1 MTAALAVLAGL
12 ALIALRQPLYVI
24 LVVGVTWLYTQVGHG
39 RIEDV
44 IQDMVFSVDQELL
57 LSVPLFILAGN
68 IMARGSIARRL
79 IRLAV
84 ALTAPVPGGLG
95 VAVVLSCAVFATISG
110 SSTVTLLAI
119 GPIAYPALREH
130 GYSNGFALGS
140 LCAAATLGIIVP
152 PSIPLILYG
161 VATRSS
167 ITDLFLAGIG
177 PALLLTALMAGYA
190 LLANRHQPRR
200 AWHGPEVLVALR
212 GAVWSLAMPVVILG
226 GIYSGHFTATESA
239 AVAVIYAFLISSFL
253 YRTLKITGLGKP
265 LGDTIVLTSSIMLIA
280 GVAKMVGVVFAY
292 DDIPGQVAKVL
303 LSISENKFVLLL
315 LINLFL
321 LVLGLFL
328 EPLAAMILS
337 LPVLVP
343 IAVQIG
349 VDPVHFGIIVVL
361 NLVIGL
367 VTPPVGLCLFIVCGI
382 SKVSLEDVSRA
393 ALPMIG
399 ICILVL
405 MLVTYFPELVLTI
418 PQMFETKG

>member
-212 GAVWSLAMPVVILG
+212 GAVWSLVMPVVILG

-239 AVAVIYAFLISSFL
+239 AVAVAYALLVELLIHREIS
-253 YRTLKITGLGKP
+253 
-265 LGDTIVLTSSIMLIA
+265 LGDLREP
-280 GVAKMVGVVFAY
+280 FA
-292 DDIPGQVAKVL
+292 QTVL
-303 LSISENKFVLLL
+303 LAGALLPILALALSLNMFLTLERVPQALVAWMGSIVQDRLSFIALSMLLL
-315 LINLFL
+315 LAVGAVMEITPAV
-321 LVLGLFL
+321 LVLAPLLLPMARAHGL
-328 EPLAAMILS
+328 
-337 LPVLVP
+337 
-343 IAVQIG
+343 
-349 VDPVHFGIIVVL
+349 DPVHFGIMMIVNLEIGYLTPPLGL
-361 NLVIGL
+361 NLFVAMTAFRQDFL
-367 VTPPVGLCLFIVCGI
+367 TVA
-382 SKVSLEDVSRA
+382 RA
-393 ALPMIG
+393 ALPFIALL
-399 ICILVL
+399 LVGL
-405 MLVTYFPELVLTI
+405 AVVSLWPALSLFAI
-418 PQMFETKG
+418 R

>member
-212 GAVWSLAMPVVILG
+212 GAVWSLVMPVVILG

-239 AVAVIYAFLISSFL
+239 AVAVAYALLVELLIHREIS
-253 YRTLKITGLGKP
+253 
-265 LGDTIVLTSSIMLIA
+265 LGDLREP
-280 GVAKMVGVVFAY
+280 FA
-292 DDIPGQVAKVL
+292 QTVL
-303 LSISENKFVLLL
+303 LAGALLPILALALSLNMFLTLERVPQALVAWMGSIVQDRLSFVALSMLLL
-315 LINLFL
+315 LAVGAVMEITPAV
-321 LVLGLFL
+321 LVLAPLLLPMARAHGL
-328 EPLAAMILS
+328 
-337 LPVLVP
+337 
-343 IAVQIG
+343 
-349 VDPVHFGIIVVL
+349 DPVHFGIMMIVNLEIGYLTPPLGL
-361 NLVIGL
+361 NLYVAMTAFRQDFL
-367 VTPPVGLCLFIVCGI
+367 TVA
-382 SKVSLEDVSRA
+382 RA
-393 ALPMIG
+393 ALPFIALL
-399 ICILVL
+399 LVGL
-405 MLVTYFPELVLTI
+405 AVVSLWPALSLFAI
-418 PQMFETKG
+418 R

>member
-212 GAVWSLAMPVVILG
+212 GAVWSLVMPVVILG

-239 AVAVIYAFLISSFL
+239 AVAVAYALLVELLIHREIS
-253 YRTLKITGLGKP
+253 
-265 LGDTIVLTSSIMLIA
+265 LGDLREP
-280 GVAKMVGVVFAY
+280 FA
-292 DDIPGQVAKVL
+292 QTVL
-303 LSISENKFVLLL
+303 LAGALLPILALALSLNMFLTLERVPQALVAWMGSIVQDRLSFVALSMLLL
-315 LINLFL
+315 LAVGAVMEITPAV
-321 LVLGLFL
+321 LVLAPLLLPMARAHGL
-328 EPLAAMILS
+328 
-337 LPVLVP
+337 
-343 IAVQIG
+343 
-349 VDPVHFGIIVVL
+349 DPVHFGIMMIVNLEIGYLTPPLGL
-361 NLVIGL
+361 NLFVAMTAFRQDFL
-367 VTPPVGLCLFIVCGI
+367 TVA
-382 SKVSLEDVSRA
+382 RA
-393 ALPMIG
+393 ALPFIALL
-399 ICILVL
+399 LVGL
-405 MLVTYFPELVLTI
+405 AVVSLWPALSLFAI
-418 PQMFETKG
+418 R

>member
-239 AVAVIYAFLISSFL
+239 AVAVAYALLVELLIHREIS
-253 YRTLKITGLGKP
+253 
-265 LGDTIVLTSSIMLIA
+265 LGDLREP
-280 GVAKMVGVVFAY
+280 FA
-292 DDIPGQVAKVL
+292 QTVL
-303 LSISENKFVLLL
+303 LAGALLPILALALSLNMFLTLERVPQALVAWMGSIVQDRLSFIALSMLLL
-315 LINLFL
+315 LAVGAVMEITPAV
-321 LVLGLFL
+321 LVLAPLLLPMARAHGL
-328 EPLAAMILS
+328 
-337 LPVLVP
+337 
-343 IAVQIG
+343 
-349 VDPVHFGIIVVL
+349 DPVHFGIMMIVNLEIGYLTPPLGL
-361 NLVIGL
+361 NLFVAMTAFRQDFL
-367 VTPPVGLCLFIVCGI
+367 TVA
-382 SKVSLEDVSRA
+382 RA
-393 ALPMIG
+393 ALPFIALL
-399 ICILVL
+399 LVGL
-405 MLVTYFPELVLTI
+405 AVVSLWPALSLFAI
-418 PQMFETKG
+418 R

>member
-239 AVAVIYAFLISSFL
+239 AVAVAYALLVELLIHREIS
-253 YRTLKITGLGKP
+253 
-265 LGDTIVLTSSIMLIA
+265 LGDLREP
-280 GVAKMVGVVFAY
+280 FA
-292 DDIPGQVAKVL
+292 QTVL
-303 LSISENKFVLLL
+303 LAGALLPILALALSLNMFLTLERVPQALVAWMGSIVQDRLSFIALSMLLL
-315 LINLFL
+315 LAVGAVMEITPAV
-321 LVLGLFL
+321 LVLAPLLLPMARAHGL
-328 EPLAAMILS
+328 
-337 LPVLVP
+337 
-343 IAVQIG
+343 
-349 VDPVHFGIIVVL
+349 DPVHLGIMMIVNLEIGYLTPPLGL
-361 NLVIGL
+361 NLYVAMTAFRQDFL
-367 VTPPVGLCLFIVCGI
+367 TVA
-382 SKVSLEDVSRA
+382 RA
-393 ALPMIG
+393 ALPFIALL
-399 ICILVL
+399 LVGL
-405 MLVTYFPELVLTI
+405 AVVSLWPALSLFAI
-418 PQMFETKG
+418 R